1 MEKDNEKMGKESFDK
16 WFHVKDYADLAGE
29 SVKDVFTGNIFRK
42 ESVTSLVPLFALVVI
57 FLFCHIALRYACE
70 EKVGE
75 ITKAELRLVDVKFDA
90 LTRSSE
96 LLKHKRQTYI
106 LQLVEKQD
114 EALRPSTTPPYALKK

>member
-1 MEKDNEKMGKESFDK
+1 MGKESFNK
-16 WFHVKDYADLAGE
+16 WFHVKDYADFAGE

-42 ESVTSLVPLFALVVI
+42 ESVTSLCPLFALVVI

-75 ITKAELRLVDVKFDA
+75 ISKAEKKLVDVKFDA

-114 EALRPSTTPPYALKK
+114 GTLRPSTTPPYALEK